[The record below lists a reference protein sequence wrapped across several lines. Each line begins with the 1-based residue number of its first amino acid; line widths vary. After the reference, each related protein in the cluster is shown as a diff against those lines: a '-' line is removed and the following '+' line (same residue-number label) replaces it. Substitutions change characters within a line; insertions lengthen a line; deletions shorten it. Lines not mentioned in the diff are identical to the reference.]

1 MTLNIEN
8 SCTVYSQHEFLNVLA
23 NQMTGQKTLNIGS
36 SCKVFH
42 QYELLDWANDFEH
55 WEQLNGFSPV

>member
-1 MTLNIEN
+1 
-8 SCTVYSQHEFLNVLA
+8 VLA

-42 QYELLDWANDFEH
+42 QYELLNVFAS
-55 WEQLNGFSPV
+55 LL